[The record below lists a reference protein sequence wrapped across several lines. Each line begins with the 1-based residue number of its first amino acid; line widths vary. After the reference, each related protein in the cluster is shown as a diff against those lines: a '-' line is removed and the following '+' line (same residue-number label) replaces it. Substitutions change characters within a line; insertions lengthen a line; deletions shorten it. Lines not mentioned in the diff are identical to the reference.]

1 MENKGLDNTYYK
13 DYIVNYLMQF
23 EKATRQDIN
32 EFIYP
37 KLPSTFTENDKD
49 KRVTYLLT
57 SLRKQKKLQILEATL
72 NQYGY

>member
-1 MENKGLDNTYYK
+1 
-13 DYIVNYLMQF
+13 MQF

-37 KLPSTFTENDKD
+37 KLPSTFAESDKD

-57 SLRKQKKLQILEATL
+57 SLRKQNKITNIGSDTKSIWILK
-72 NQYGY
+72 ND

>member
-1 MENKGLDNTYYK
+1 
-13 DYIVNYLMQF
+13 MQF

-57 SLRKQKKLQILEATL
+57 SLRKQNKITNIGSDTKSIWILK
-72 NQYGY
+72 ND